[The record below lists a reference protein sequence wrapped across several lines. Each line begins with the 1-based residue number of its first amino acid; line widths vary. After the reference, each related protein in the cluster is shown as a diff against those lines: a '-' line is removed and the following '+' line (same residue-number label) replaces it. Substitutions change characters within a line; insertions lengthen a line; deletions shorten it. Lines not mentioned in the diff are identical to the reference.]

1 MAKRLFIFLVLG
13 ILILIADLTFNE
25 ESDNKITI
33 FESEI
38 NSLIGTWVNQVGR
51 DPTLQEVDGI
61 IKQLLD
67 EEILYRE
74 AIKLGL
80 DKNDI
85 IIKRRLAQKI
95 GFLRQEAD
103 SSLPSEEEVSDF
115 YNKNIDKY
123 FVGKRI
129 TFSHIYFSSNEND
142 KTLADEALTLIR
154 SGSSESDFGEPFLL
168 GKNFSS
174 KTITEIERSF
184 GLRFSKDIQSIT
196 PKVWSGPLIS
206 EYGSHL
212 IFVNSISNSFTPALE
227 EIKNIIINDLILEN
241 QNNSVK
247 EYLKELRNKY
257 QIEILADLN
266 EISD

>member
-1 MAKRLFIFLVLG
+1 MKQRLFIFLLLG
-13 ILILIADLTFNE
+13 IIILIADLIFNDE
-25 ESDNKITI
+25 NEDKITI

-51 DPTLQEVDGI
+51 EPTIKEVDGI

-103 SSLPSEEEVSDF
+103 SVLPSEQEVSDF
-115 YNKNIDKY
+115 YNQNLDKY

-129 TFSHIYFSSNEND
+129 TFSHVYFSSS
-142 KTLADEALTLIR
+142 KTDRDEASKALNLIKT
-154 SGSSESDFGEPFLL
+154 GSSETNFGEPFLL

-184 GLRFSKDIQSIT
+184 GKRFSEDIQNIA
-196 PKVWSGPLIS
+196 PKKWSGPLNS

-212 IFVNSISNSFTPALE
+212 IFVNSIANSFTPNLE
-227 EIKNIIINDLILEN
+227 EIKNVVINDVVLEK
-241 QNNSVK
+241 QNNSTK
-247 EYLKELRNKY
+247 KYLKELRNKY
-257 QIEILADLN
+257 QIEILADLDEVSN
-266 EISD
+266 

>member
-1 MAKRLFIFLVLG
+1 MKQRLFIFFILG
-13 ILILIADLTFNE
+13 ILILTADLVFNDE
-25 ESDNKITI
+25 NEDKITI

-51 DPTLQEVDGI
+51 EPTIQEVDGI

-103 SSLPSEEEVSDF
+103 STLPSEQEISDF
-115 YNKNIDKY
+115 YNQNLDKY

-129 TFSHIYFSSNEND
+129 TFSHVYFSSSETD
-142 KTLADEALTLIR
+142 RDEASNALSLIQ
-154 SGSSESDFGEPFLL
+154 SGSSETSFGEPFLL

-184 GLRFSKDIQSIT
+184 GKRFSEDIQNLA
-196 PKVWSGPLIS
+196 PKKWSGPLNS
-206 EYGSHL
+206 VYGSHL
-212 IFVNSISNSFTPALE
+212 VYVNSIANSFTPTLE
-227 EIKNIIINDLILEN
+227 DIKNVVINDVVLEK
-241 QNNSVK
+241 QNNSTK
-247 EYLKELRNKY
+247 KYLKELRNKY

-266 EISD
+266 EVSD

>member
-1 MAKRLFIFLVLG
+1 MKQRLFIFLILG
-13 ILILIADLTFNE
+13 ILILSADLIFND
-25 ESDNKITI
+25 ESEDKITI

-38 NSLIGTWVNQVGR
+38 NSLIGTWVDQVGR
-51 DPTLQEVDGI
+51 EPTIQEVDGI

-103 SSLPSEEEVSDF
+103 SSLPSEKEINDF
-115 YNKNIDKY
+115 YNQNTKKY
-123 FVGKRI
+123 FVDKRI
-129 TFSHIYFSSNEND
+129 TFSHIYFSESKD
-142 KTLADEALTLIR
+142 QEAKATKALNLIR
-154 SGSSESDFGEPFLL
+154 SGTTETDFGEPFLL

-174 KTITEIERSF
+174 KSISEIERSF
-184 GLRFSKDIQSIT
+184 GKEFSEVIQSIV
-196 PKVWSGPLIS
+196 PQEWSGPLNS

-212 IFVNSISNSFTPALE
+212 IFVNSISESFTPALE
-227 EIKNIIINDLILEN
+227 EIKNIVISDVILEK

-247 EYLKELRNKY
+247 EYLKELRSKY

-266 EISD
+266 ETSD

>member
-1 MAKRLFIFLVLG
+1 MKQRLFIFIILG
-13 ILILIADLTFNE
+13 TLIFVADLIFNDKNE
-25 ESDNKITI
+25 NKITI

-51 DPTLQEVDGI
+51 EPTIEEVDGI

-95 GFLRQEAD
+95 GFLRQEGD
-103 SSLPSEEEVSDF
+103 SSLPLEEEVRDF

-129 TFSHIYFSSNEND
+129 TFSHVYFSLSETD
-142 KTLADEALTLIR
+142 RLEATKALNLIQ
-154 SGSSESDFGEPFLL
+154 SGSIETDFGEPFLL

-174 KTITEIERSF
+174 KTIPEIERSF
-184 GLRFSKDIQSIT
+184 GKRFSEDIQDLT
-196 PKVWSGPLIS
+196 LKEWSGPLNS

-212 IFVNSISNSFTPALE
+212 VFVNSISDSFTPTLDD
-227 EIKNIIINDLILEN
+227 IKNIVINDVILEK
-241 QNNSVK
+241 QNNSVN

-257 QIEILADLN
+257 QIEILTDLN
-266 EISD
+266 EVSE